1 MTDEIEARSRHAV
14 DRAHIRFGQQPLCQT
29 DEEDPLYLVDGNLG
43 TVTCIKCR
51 VLLAV
56 TRFGGRMSV
65 RVHREAMAVFA
76 GWQEIDRQHGR
87 EAAQSPEAR

>member
-1 MTDEIEARSRHAV
+1 MTDETEIRSRHAI
-14 DRAHIRFGQQPLCQT
+14 DLAHTRLGQQPLCQT

-56 TRFGGRMSV
+56 TRFGSLMSV
-65 RVHREAMAVFA
+65 QVHREAMAVFA
-76 GWQEIDRQHGR
+76 GWQETDRQHGR
-87 EAAQSPEAR
+87 EAAQSSEAR